1 MLWTKLRCIEY
12 DGSPFDSNDE
22 IVSILA
28 DVEHNRWNVEELSK
42 LLHNCI
48 LICLSVEFN
57 MLIL

>member
-42 LLHNCI
+42 LLHKLYLDMSKCGI
-48 LICLSVEFN
+48 
-57 MLIL
+57 